1 MSTNQAKPQAHHRPA
16 ERPHRRTRPRS
27 RLTVHHKGNPMQTKM
42 TRALLI
48 VATLLLL
55 PGCGSTSK
63 SQSPSDST
71 ELVGAPQSTDVTSSS
86 NPAPEA
92 VTSTANA
99 ATSLDGVDTCAALTA
114 EEFTAATGITVT
126 AVKDPSGACA
136 YRDSKPQD
144 VALLTVGSAQLG
156 KALLSGMLSSPP
168 PGSTY
173 TAVPGVGNDAA
184 VSGPPEGR
192 AMVIDADLFFDLSR
206 GFGATPL
213 PADQLI
219 ALLKAVIG

>member
-1 MSTNQAKPQAHHRPA
+1 MP
-16 ERPHRRTRPRS
+16 
-27 RLTVHHKGNPMQTKM
+27 TKK
-42 TRALLI
+42 TTALLI
-48 VATLLLL
+48 VTSLLLL

-63 SQSPSDST
+63 SQPPSDST
-71 ELVGAPQSTDVTSSS
+71 ELVSAPQSTEVASSS
-86 NPAPEA
+86 TPAPEA

-99 ATSLDGVDTCAALTA
+99 PTSLDGVDTCAALTA
-114 EEFTAATGITVT
+114 EEFTAATGIMVT

-192 AMVIDADLFFDLSR
+192 GMVIDADVFFDLSR

-219 ALLKAVIG
+219 ALLKAVIA

>member
-1 MSTNQAKPQAHHRPA
+1 
-16 ERPHRRTRPRS
+16 
-27 RLTVHHKGNPMQTKM
+27 MQTKM

-63 SQSPSDST
+63 SSPPSDST
-71 ELVGAPQSTDVTSSS
+71 ELVGAPQSTDVASSS
-86 NPAPEA
+86 TPAPEA
-92 VTSTANA
+92 STPTANA

-114 EEFTAATGITVT
+114 EEFTAATGIKVS

-156 KALLSGMLSSPP
+156 KALLSGMLTSPP

-173 TAVPGVGNDAA
+173 TAVPDVGDDAA

-192 AMVIDADLFFDLSR
+192 AMVIDSDVFFDLSR
-206 GFGATPL
+206 GFGASPL

-219 ALLKAVIG
+219 ALLKAVIA